1 MRTVSLFLVLAL
13 MVACHDKSKR
23 ELASKILAD
32 ENLQK
37 VDSMARQLMKK
48 GFYAGSGYQMVWA
61 RDLNTFIELS
71 CEEYDHSVIRENLV
85 MFFHFQQE
93 NGELLDGYVPR
104 EAFTWSDPNTYESET
119 APGHIG
125 FKNTV
130 ETDQET
136 SLIQAISKYIIKTK
150 DQSILTE
157 KVAGKAVYERL
168 SLAVKYLLSERY
180 SEKYGLIFGATTFDW
195 GDVQVEGGAVVDV
208 DSLTHWSIDAYDNAM
223 LAIALESMAGFTND
237 TKEKERWNILRTD
250 ILSNIRLHLWDGS
263 SRKFIPHVYI
273 DGSPFPKEFNEN
285 EIHYHGGTAVAIE
298 AGVLNPEE
306 IVIVLSHM
314 KKNVELS
321 GASSI
326 GLTLY
331 PTYPEE
337 VLGKNISSSYEYQN
351 GGDWTWFGG
360 RMIQQL
366 IAYGLV
372 EEAYEL
378 AKPMMERVVANNGFY
393 EWYKMDGTPAGSA
406 DFKGSA
412 GVLAKSIEM
421 FYEWANENKS
431 SEKTVIWQI
440 GENNN
445 SGAEFALAPNDYS
458 RFIEMD
464 FGWEDKY
471 FLIGTSEDK
480 TDWPY
485 IIPGTSDT
493 WGGTWGTSGWRS
505 STLNILF
512 GIDKLPKKGEWMLSV
527 DILDCNSKNLP
538 LFKVTVNGKSW
549 KYRIPVINENSTI
562 DGEIADSSEYLIE
575 IALENELIRAGGN
588 EIKLTTLEGSWLKF
602 DQVKLE
608 GPGNVR
614 LAENKS
620 VYLRGVEAADY
631 EIETENGSAQTL
643 LLDVEHL
650 SGKPELLVKLDG
662 KEIFSAFVE
671 AKRYTF
677 EASMPKVESPVKS
690 KYEVFV
696 DGEKIQW
703 GKVVREAKTP
713 ITPAGYV
720 DTKIGT
726 AHSRWMIAPGP
737 WMPFSMVKMSPDNQN
752 DSWQAGYEPT
762 FESIGC
768 FSHIHEW
775 TVAGLGTMPT
785 NGPLQTQVGDEKDV
799 NSGYRSRIDK
809 STEEAPIGYYKV
821 VLSDYDI
828 QAEIT
833 ASTRC
838 GFQRYTF
845 PKDREGSRVLFD
857 LMIPSEYTYNLHEIY
872 IRKTGERTLEGY
884 SHQICPNT
892 WAGGISQEYIV
903 HFVGEFDHAISGFSV
918 WTENG
923 VQEDTEMLKIK
934 NVKDAGA
941 IIEFDTKEN
950 NVVQLC
956 TGISYVSIEN
966 ARENLETEIS
976 KPFGWDFEAV
986 RQNNVNAWDE
996 LMQRVRI
1003 TSNDKREKM
1012 RFYNNFYRSL
1022 CSRNTFSDVNGEWR
1036 DADEKIRKLEDPAS
1050 PALGCD
1056 AFWNTFWNLNQFWNL
1071 VTPEWSNRW
1080 VKSQL
1085 AMYDANGWLAKGPAA
1100 MEYVPVMVAEH
1111 EIPLIVGAYQMGI
1124 RDYDVEKAFEAVKK
1138 MQTTPGRV
1146 VGGGYAGNRD
1156 LLTYLK
1162 HGYVPYDKGRFSN
1175 SLEYSYDDWTVSQ
1188 FAKALGKEKDY
1199 EFFLKRGY
1207 YWRNIIDKETGY
1219 ARMKDS
1225 NGEWMPDFDPYKS
1238 GANKHYVEGN
1248 AWQLTY
1254 FVPQDIQAL
1263 AEAIGKDRFIE
1274 RLDWGFGES
1283 YKTRFNG
1290 MNDQYWNYP
1299 VIQGNQQS
1307 MHFAFLFN
1315 WVGKP
1320 WLTQK
1325 WSRAVID
1332 RYYGYGVANAYLG
1345 DEDQGQ
1351 MSAWFIMA
1359 SMGLFQTD
1367 GGCRVEPIYE
1377 IGSPLFEKVEIDL
1390 GKQFGRGETF
1400 VIEAK
1405 NASRLNKYVQ
1415 SAKLNGKVLND
1426 FKFPASELLKGGR
1439 LELEMVAE
1447 PNENWGIIEEYN

>member
-1 MRTVSLFLVLAL
+1 MYRIILILLVA
-13 MVACHDKSKR
+13 AFCTCSCHDKTES
-23 ELASKILAD
+23 ELAAKILAD
-32 ENLQK
+32 ENLHK

-71 CEEYDHSVIRENLV
+71 CEEYDHSVIRENLL
-85 MFFHFQQE
+85 MFFHFQRE

-104 EAFTWSDPNTYESET
+104 EAFTWDDPNTYESET

-136 SLIQAISKYIIKTK
+136 SLIQAIHKYIVKTE
-150 DQSILTE
+150 DVSILTE
-157 KVAGKAVYERL
+157 EVAGKTVYERL
-168 SLAVKYLLSERY
+168 CVAVDYLLSERH
-180 SEKYGLIFGATTFDW
+180 SEKYGLLYGATTFDW
-195 GDVQVEGGAVVDV
+195 GDVQVEGGTVVDV
-208 DSLTHWSIDAYDNAM
+208 DSLTHWSIDVYDNAM
-223 LAIALESMAGFTND
+223 FAIALENMAEFTSSAE
-237 TKEKERWNILRTD
+237 EKERWSVMRTD
-250 ILSNIRLHLWDGS
+250 ILSNIRIHLWDGGS
-263 SRKFIPHVYI
+263 GKFIPHVYI
-273 DGSPFPKEFNEN
+273 DGSPFPDDFNEN
-285 EIHYHGGTAVAIE
+285 LIHYHGGTALAIE
-298 AGVLNPEE
+298 AGVLNREE
-306 IVIVLSHM
+306 IAFVLSHM

-321 GASSI
+321 GAPSI

-337 VLGKNISSSYEYQN
+337 VLGKNVSSPYEYQN

-372 EEAYEL
+372 EEAYEV

-393 EWYKMDGTPAGSA
+393 EWYKIDGTPAGSG

-421 FYEWANENKS
+421 FYEWANDNKISENK
-431 SEKTVIWQI
+431 VIWQI

-458 RFIEMD
+458 RFIEQD

-471 FLIGTSEDK
+471 FLVGTSDDK

-512 GIDKLPKKGEWMLSV
+512 GIDKLPEKGEWKLTV
-527 DILDCNSKNLP
+527 DILDCNPKDLP
-538 LFKVTVNGKSW
+538 LFKVSVNGKSW
-549 KYRIPVINENSTI
+549 KYRIPAISENSTI
-562 DGEIADSSEYLIE
+562 DGEILASSEYLIE
-575 IALENELIRAGGN
+575 IPIEEGILLTGGN

-614 LAENKS
+614 LRENKS
-620 VYLRGVEAADY
+620 IYLRGVEAANY
-631 EIETENGSAQTL
+631 EIETAYGLAQAL
-643 LLDVEHL
+643 LVDVEHL
-650 SGKPELLVKLDG
+650 KGKPELLVKLDG
-662 KEIFSAFVE
+662 KEIFSAVLE

-677 EASMPKVESPVKS
+677 EAPMPALESQVKS
-690 KYEVFV
+690 KYEIFV
-696 DGEKIQW
+696 DGEKIQS
-703 GKVVREAKTP
+703 GTVVREAKKP
-713 ITPAGYV
+713 ITPAAYV

-775 TVAGLGTMPT
+775 TIAGLGTMPT

-799 NSGYRSRIDK
+799 DGGYRSRIDK

-821 VLSDYDI
+821 ALSDYDI
-828 QAEIT
+828 QAEMT
-833 ASTRC
+833 ATTRC
-838 GFQRYTF
+838 AFQRYTF
-845 PKDREGSRVLFD
+845 PKNREGSRVLFD
-857 LMIPSEYTYNLHEIY
+857 LMIPSEYTYNLLEVY
-872 IRKTGERTLEGY
+872 VRKTGENTLEGY
-884 SHQICPNT
+884 SHQLCSNT
-892 WAGGISQEYIV
+892 WSGNISQEYMV
-903 HFVGEFDHAISGFSV
+903 HFVAEFDQTISGFSV

-923 VQEDTEMLKIK
+923 VQEDIEMLKIA
-934 NVKDAGA
+934 NVSDAGA
-941 IIEFDTKEN
+941 IVEFDTKEN
-950 NVVQLC
+950 SVVLLR

-976 KPFGWDFEAV
+976 NPYGWDFAAV
-986 RQNNVNAWDE
+986 RQSNVDAWDE
-996 LMQRVRI
+996 LMQRVKI
-1003 TSNDKREKM
+1003 TSNDRREKM

-1036 DADEKIRKLEDPAS
+1036 DADEKIRKMDDPAS

-1100 MEYVPVMVAEH
+1100 MEYIPVMVAEH
-1111 EIPLIVGAYQMGI
+1111 EVPLIVGAYQMGI
-1124 RDYDVEKAFEAVKK
+1124 RDYDVEKAYEAVKK

-1156 LLTYLK
+1156 LLPYLE

-1188 FAKALGKEKDY
+1188 FARALGKEKDY
-1199 EFFLKRGY
+1199 ETFLERGY

-1225 NGEWMPDFDPYKS
+1225 RGEWISNFDPYKS

-1254 FVPQDIQAL
+1254 FVPQDVPAL
-1263 AEAIGKDRFIE
+1263 AEAIGKDRFVE

-1283 YKTRFNG
+1283 YLTRFNG

-1315 WVGKP
+1315 WVEKP

-1325 WSRAVID
+1325 WSRAVIE

-1367 GGCRVEPIYE
+1367 GGCRVEPVYE

-1390 GKQFGRGETF
+1390 GKQFGRGESF
-1400 VIEAK
+1400 VIEAN
-1405 NASRLNKYVQ
+1405 NASRLNIYVQ
-1415 SAKLNGKVLND
+1415 SAKLNGKALND
-1426 FKFPASELLKGGR
+1426 FKFPAKELLKGGR
-1439 LELEMVAE
+1439 LELEMGSE
-1447 PNENWGIIEEYN
+1447 PNENWGR